1 MPEIERANGPAGGRA
16 GGRDGRTVCGMKKIV
31 REKSE
36 CSYQSAMQTRGF
48 ASVMP
53 GERER
58 EREKKET
65 TWGDADILKL
75 WLAHEERDISFGSD
89 NCVV

>member
-1 MPEIERANGPAGGRA
+1 MSVGYFSVRKCRRLN
-16 GGRDGRTVCGMKKIV
+16 GRTVYGMKKIV

-53 GERER
+53 SSANEKGRGAGEGNANG
-58 EREKKET
+58 ET
-65 TWGDADILKL
+65 RMCGTPV
-75 WLAHEERDISFGSD
+75 LAKG
-89 NCVV
+89 

>member
-1 MPEIERANGPAGGRA
+1 MSEIEQASGRAANGRI
-16 GGRDGRTVCGMKKIV
+16 VCGMKKIV

-48 ASVMP
+48 ASIMP

-58 EREKKET
+58 KKET
-65 TWGDADILKL
+65 MWGDGCMEL
-75 WLAHEERDISFGSD
+75 WLAQEKWYLVR
-89 NCVV
+89 VW

>member
-1 MPEIERANGPAGGRA
+1 
-16 GGRDGRTVCGMKKIV
+16 MKKIV

-58 EREKKET
+58 EKKKKRRRGET
-65 TWGDADILKL
+65 RMYM
-75 WLAHEERDISFGSD
+75 ERRRRVG
-89 NCVV
+89 